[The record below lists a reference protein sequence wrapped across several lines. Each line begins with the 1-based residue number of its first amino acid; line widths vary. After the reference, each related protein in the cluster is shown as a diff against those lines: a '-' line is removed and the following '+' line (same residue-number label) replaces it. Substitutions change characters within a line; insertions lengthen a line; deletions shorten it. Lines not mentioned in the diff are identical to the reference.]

1 MSTLST
7 LSTSTMAA
15 LSVFLISS
23 CIEVAVQKHYAERF
37 GQAKVKP
44 KRIKKKH
51 IDNSAANYPPHIL
64 REMVK
69 QRRRLSKI
77 KELAM
82 KTPLYDNVRMLVR
95 ELKTIQWCM
104 LPVWSHEPQTMDL
117 QIRTLTVQ
125 LYKLDALF
133 SFTWEDPDGI
143 LLCTISKKKGRWYVK
158 KGIGEYTDD
167 SNGTVKLLF
176 EPKNRSQPGEASL
189 YARSDKV
196 NQCVCCG
203 DTENHMRFYVV
214 PYAYRRL
221 LPDKFKSHLS
231 HDIVILCHECYVR
244 CSQERQRRMNNL
256 EEELRPPDSKPQS
269 EINSELCFLRKCA
282 LALLRSNNKLPETK
296 RVEYE
301 GKIKAHLGLMN
312 PEDTGNDVLTTAQLQ
327 SVVETNYRIENPEY
341 IPGPVLVIRALGD
354 SDETISEFVREW
366 RRFFLDNFHPRF
378 LPLGWSVD
386 NPLISG
392 TG

>member
-1 MSTLST
+1 
-7 LSTSTMAA
+7 MAA

-82 KTPLYDNVRMLVR
+82 KTPLYDNVRML
-95 ELKTIQWCM
+95 
-104 LPVWSHEPQTMDL
+104 
-117 QIRTLTVQ
+117 
-125 LYKLDALF
+125 
-133 SFTWEDPDGI
+133 DPDGI

-312 PEDTGNDVLTTAQLQ
+312 PEDAGNDVLTTAQLQ